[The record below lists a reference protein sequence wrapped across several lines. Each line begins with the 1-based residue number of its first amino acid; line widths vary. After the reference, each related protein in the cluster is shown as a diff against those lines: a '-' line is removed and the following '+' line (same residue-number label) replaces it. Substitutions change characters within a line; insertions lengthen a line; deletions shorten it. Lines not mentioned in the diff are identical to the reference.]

1 MEESHAANIAFE
13 GIRKGIMICSKFGT
27 QFEIDPSQIQT
38 EAARRFKKRSIVAG
52 TLVLKDLID
61 SIYILTQQL
70 KLSDEKR
77 NEEIITKIYNRLNES
92 LEGYDGKEKV
102 IASLQGFFKML
113 SIV

>member
-1 MEESHAANIAFE
+1 M
-13 GIRKGIMICSKFGT
+13 
-27 QFEIDPSQIQT
+27 
-38 EAARRFKKRSIVAG
+38 AG

-61 SIYILTQQL
+61 AVYILTQQL
-70 KLSDEKR
+70 KLSEEKR
-77 NEEIITKIYNRLNES
+77 NKEIITKIYNRLNES